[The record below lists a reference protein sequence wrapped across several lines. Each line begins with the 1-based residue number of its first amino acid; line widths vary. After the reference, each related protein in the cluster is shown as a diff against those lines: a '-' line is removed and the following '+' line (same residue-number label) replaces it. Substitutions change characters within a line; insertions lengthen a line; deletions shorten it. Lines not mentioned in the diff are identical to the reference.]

1 VGVSE
6 GFVDSHFFTIVGVWD
21 ELHSVLF
28 SDPWLTVA
36 VCLMVPALVFVS
48 LMSVSEWAGLSR
60 PFHYLLASLSRGS
73 TSLTML
79 GIVLIICPILAAIIG
94 LIALVR
100 GDSTA
105 LCLVTFVGGLFLAF
119 TNLLPPR

>member
-1 VGVSE
+1 MGVAK

-21 ELHSVLF
+21 ELQSLLF
-28 SDPWLTVA
+28 SDPWLSVA
-36 VCLMVPALVFVS
+36 VCLMVPVLVFVS
-48 LMSVSEWAGLSR
+48 LMSVSEWVGLSR
-60 PFHYLLASLSRGS
+60 PFDYLLASLSRSS

-79 GIVLIICPILAAIIG
+79 GVVLITCPILAAIIG

-105 LCLVTFVGGLFLAF
+105 LCLVTLVGGLFLAL